1 MTDPSDIPSEDLKR
15 IPGLFRRWEL
25 PEIFEANRDYHI
37 EDAGVHADGTP
48 LIALYAFETEDEEI
62 GQTGDGPHDVADPK
76 DIIPEFLLP
85 QDIVAA
91 LPLDLGSPTDGS
103 EPSTPL
109 PLFSHDGAT
118 VGDLREAIVEA
129 QQSLKADGRKLQALS
144 LLYQELLAHGAPA
157 DAGVSEML
165 GIIAIAEGD
174 TARCFGSVPP
184 PASHAPIL
192 HSHRRAAGTFRSQP
206 E

>member
-1 MTDPSDIPSEDLKR
+1 MTDPADTPSEDLKR

-48 LIALYAFETEDEEI
+48 LVALYTCEAWEEES
-62 GQTGDGPHDVADPK
+62 GHTGDGTHEVADPK
-76 DIIPEFLLP
+76 GIIPENLLP
-85 QDIVAA
+85 RDIVAA
-91 LPLDLGSPTDGS
+91 LPLDLGSPTVGS
-103 EPSTPL
+103 ERSTPL

-118 VGDLREAIVEA
+118 VGDLREAIVKS
-129 QQSLKADGRKLQALS
+129 QQSLKADGRKLQAMS
-144 LLYQELLAHGAPA
+144 QLYQELLAHGAPT

-165 GIIAIAEGD
+165 GIIASSDGD
-174 TARCFGSVPP
+174 TARGFGSVPP
-184 PASHAPIL
+184 PVSHASI
-192 HSHRRAAGTFRSQP
+192 SHPHRKATGTVRNRC

>member
-1 MTDPSDIPSEDLKR
+1 MTDSADTPSGDLKR

-37 EDAGVHADGTP
+37 EDAGVHADGTS
-48 LIALYAFETEDEEI
+48 LVALYACEIEE
-62 GQTGDGPHDVADPK
+62 GESDHTGDGTREVADPK
-76 DIIPEFLLP
+76 GIIPENLLP
-85 QDIVAA
+85 RDMVAA
-91 LPLDLGSPTDGS
+91 LPLDLGSSTVGS

-157 DAGVSEML
+157 EAGVSEML
-165 GIIAIAEGD
+165 GIIAIADGD
-174 TARCFGSVPP
+174 TARCFGSVPA

>member
-1 MTDPSDIPSEDLKR
+1 MTDSADTPSGDLKR

-25 PEIFEANRDYHI
+25 PEIFEASRDYHI

-48 LIALYAFETEDEEI
+48 LVALFACETGEEESDH
-62 GQTGDGPHDVADPK
+62 TGDGTHEVEDPK
-76 DIIPEFLLP
+76 GIIPESLLP
-85 QDIVAA
+85 WDMVVA
-91 LPLDLGSPTDGS
+91 LPLDLGSPTVGS

-144 LLYQELLAHGAPA
+144 RLYQELLAHGAPA
-157 DAGVSEML
+157 EAGVSEML
-165 GIIAIAEGD
+165 GIIAIADGD
-174 TARCFGSVPP
+174 TARCFGSVPA